1 MTHLIPQE
9 IIEQKIYL
17 IRNQKVMLSAHLAI
31 LYGVKPK
38 VLMQAVKRNIERFPE
53 EFMFQLTPD
62 EVTSLRSQIVTL
74 NSGDSGRGRH
84 PKYSPYAFTEH
95 GVAMLA
101 SVLNSQRAIK
111 ISISI
116 IKAFVKLRQI
126 LSTHKELAGKLSELE
141 RKVEKHDIE
150 IKAVFDAIR
159 QMMIEEE
166 KPKPRIGF
174 QKQ

>member
-9 IIEQKIYL
+9 IIEQKIFM
-17 IRNQKVMLSAHLAI
+17 IRDQKVMLSSHLAI

-62 EVTSLRSQIVTL
+62 EITSLRSQIVTL
-74 NSGDSGRGRH
+74 NNGDSGRGKH

-126 LSTHKELAGKLSELE
+126 ISTHKELVSKLNELE
-141 RKVEKHDIE
+141 RRVEGHDTKIHGIFE
-150 IKAVFDAIR
+150 ALR
-159 QMMIEEE
+159 QMMVEEE
-166 KPKPRIGF
+166 KPRPRIGF
-174 QKQ
+174 RKQ